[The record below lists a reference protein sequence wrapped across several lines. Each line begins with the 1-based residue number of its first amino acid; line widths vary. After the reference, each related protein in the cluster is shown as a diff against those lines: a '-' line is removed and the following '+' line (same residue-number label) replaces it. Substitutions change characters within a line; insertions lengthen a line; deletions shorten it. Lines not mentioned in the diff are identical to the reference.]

1 MDRRSFISVL
11 LGTPALIA
19 IVAACGDDTKDAAGL
34 VRPTG
39 ANDVVL
45 RIGYE
50 GGFVGPGVN
59 FVRLPQLLISGDG
72 RVVQPGA
79 QTEQYPG
86 PLLPTLTERT
96 IDDAGI
102 QKVLALASD
111 AGLLAAPPD
120 YSLPQG
126 VGIADASDTVVEI
139 SANGTAYRHQA
150 NALGMDMGDGGK
162 STPARDRLN
171 AFVLLLGD
179 LPKVVGDAHLGKETM
194 LAPDRYR
201 FQAMVVDPTQFG
213 EPAPT
218 LVEWP
223 SDTGVVLAD
232 SAQCATVEATKVA
245 DLFTRATQLTFFT
258 EADVAYQL
266 SVVAVLP
273 GDAVC

>member
-1 MDRRSFISVL
+1 MF
-11 LGTPALIA
+11 A
-19 IVAACGDDTKDAAGL
+19 IVAACGDDSKAASGID
-34 VRPTG
+34 RPHG

-72 RVVQPGA
+72 RVIQPGA

-86 PLLPTLTERT
+86 PLLPTMTERT
-96 IDDAGI
+96 IDDAGV

-139 SANGTAYRHQA
+139 TANGTTYRHQA
-150 NALGMDMGDGGK
+150 NALGMDLGDGAK

-171 AFVLLLGD
+171 AFVMLLGD
-179 LPKVVGDAHLGKETM
+179 LSKVVGDAHLGKEMPLT
-194 LAPDRYR
+194 PTSYR

-213 EPAPT
+213 DPAPT

-223 SDTGVVLAD
+223 ADTGVVLAD
-232 SAQCATVEATKVA
+232 SAQCATVDAAKVG
-245 DLFTRATQLTFFT
+245 DLFSRATQLTFFT
-258 EADVAYQL
+258 EADLAYQL
-266 SVVAVLP
+266 SVAGVLP